1 MLKKFLP
8 VCLVLLMVMPLIAS
22 CTGTNNS
29 AELLIPRTA
38 NTVVEV
44 QVSQIISDTALQ
56 VAYTEMAQNNPSWPQ
71 TVDAAETQLLQKTGL
86 DISGVSTAVY
96 FADIESTANTQNT
109 YHGVIA
115 SGSFNESASISKIK
129 QQTQQNLTTT
139 VYQGFTIYTETQN
152 QSCLVFLGNSRF
164 VFGSLKAVQDVID
177 VSKGT
182 QPALSGS
189 IVDTLKREGSG
200 LVIGAT
206 TDSAALLNH
215 LGNDAGESSILSLQS
230 LQNVDNIGFVIN
242 QPGLNLSFRL
252 DANFPDTASVKNA
265 ENTVN
270 GIISLAKGSNQDSN
284 EKAVLSNVQVST
296 NGVWLSIQDVLSPAD
311 IINLLN
317 NNQTQK

>member
-8 VCLVLLMVMPLIAS
+8 VCLVLFLVLPLIAS

-44 QVSQIISDTALQ
+44 QVGQIIGDTAFQ
-56 VAYTEMAQNNPSWPQ
+56 VAYTEMTQNNPSWPQ

-86 DISGVSTAVY
+86 DITGVSTAVY
-96 FADIESTANTQNT
+96 FADIESTGATQDT

-115 SGSFNESASISKIK
+115 FGSFNESASIAKIK

-139 VYQGFTIYTETQN
+139 VYQGYTVYTETQN
-152 QSCLVFLGNSRF
+152 QSCLVFLSNSRF

-189 IVDTLKREGSG
+189 VIDTLNREGSG
-200 LVIGAT
+200 LIIGAS

-215 LGNDAGESSILSLQS
+215 LGNDADQSSFLSLQS

-252 DANFPDTASVKNA
+252 DANFTDAFSVQNA

-270 GIISLAKGSNQDSN
+270 GVISLAKGSNQDSDI
-284 EKAVLSNVQVST
+284 KTVLNNVQVSA
-296 NGVWLSIQDVLSPAD
+296 NGSWLSIQDVLSPAD

>member
-1 MLKKFLP
+1 MLKKLIP
-8 VCLVLLMVMPLIAS
+8 VCLVFFIALPLISS

-29 AELLIPRTA
+29 AELLIPRIA

-44 QVSQIISDTALQ
+44 QVGQIVSDTVLQ
-56 VAYTEMAQNNPSWPQ
+56 LAYNELAQNNPSWPQ
-71 TVDAAETQLLQKTGL
+71 TTDAAESQLLLKTGL
-86 DISGVSTAVY
+86 DLSGVATAVY
-96 FADIESTANTQNT
+96 FADIESTATTQNT

-115 SGSFNESASISKIK
+115 SGSFNESTSIAKIK

-139 VYQGFTIYTETQN
+139 IYQGFTIYTETQN
-152 QSCLVFLGNSRF
+152 QSCLVFLSNSRF

-189 IVDTLKREGSG
+189 IIDTLNREGSG
-200 LVIGAT
+200 LITGASS
-206 TDSAALLNH
+206 DSAALLNH
-215 LGNDAGESSILSLQS
+215 LGNDAGQSSALSLQS
-230 LQNVDNIGFVIN
+230 LQSADNIGFVIN

-252 DANFPDTASVKNA
+252 DAHFSDTASVQNA

-270 GIISLAKGSNQDSN
+270 GIVSLAKGSNQNADIKDILN
-284 EKAVLSNVQVST
+284 NIQVSED
-296 NGVWLSIQDVLSPAD
+296 GSWLSIKDVLSPGD